1 MIMMIIL
8 NPAGDS
14 DPAGR
19 LGIGRGSYRPHV
31 GDSPGI
37 HPIQAADFPAGPIDL
52 ARIRHYELACQ
63 RLRVRVGRA
72 GKYTRRGPCSLSGTG
87 TGIRGFRGLPVG
99 GPLAGH
105 EVRLP
110 VTSAPHSVAGCRPG
124 PRVTCSAIMMALG
137 RESEVRLGGAS
148 GPERGPP
155 RS

>member
-19 LGIGRGSYRPHV
+19 LGIGRGSYRPHHDV

-37 HPIQAADFPAGPIDL
+37 QLEAADFPAAGGAIDL
-52 ARIRHYELACQ
+52 ARIRYYELTCQ

-72 GKYTRRGPCSLSGTG
+72 GKYTRRGPCSGCSLSGTG
-87 TGIRGFRGLPVG
+87 TGIRPGGFQVRGLLVG

-124 PRVTCSAIMMALG
+124 APSDLQCHHDG
-137 RESEVRLGGAS
+137 PGA
-148 GPERGPP
+148 GI
-155 RS
+155 